1 MFDACVNL
9 HNEQFSENPWAVVER
24 GFEAGLTGMGL
35 TGSCLESSRLAIE
48 LARKEPNKLCATVG
62 LHPHS
67 AKDCTPELMDTFH
80 EMLKTPIVRA
90 VGECGLDHFRN
101 LSTPQE
107 QRRCFIAHLNLARD
121 LDKPLF
127 LHQRD
132 AFEEFID
139 IMDTHAPDVPTLVH
153 CFTDG
158 LTELNALLER
168 GYFVGITGW
177 IADTRRNQA
186 LLDAIPHLPLDRML
200 IETDAPW
207 LTPRNIPKFR
217 KLRSNEPKYLSYV
230 VEAISQATGHS
241 IEDIVKHSTQNA
253 RQFFGW

>member
-1 MFDACVNL
+1 MFDTCINL
-9 HNEQFSENPWAVVER
+9 HSEQFSSDPWSVVER

-35 TGSCLESSRLAIE
+35 TGSCLESTRLAI
-48 LARKEPNKLCATVG
+48 AMAKKDPDRLCATVG

-67 AKDCTPELMDTFH
+67 AKDWSPELLDTF
-80 EMLKTPIVRA
+80 ENLADEPTIRA
-90 VGECGLDHFRN
+90 IGECGLDHFRN
-101 LSTPQE
+101 LSTPKE
-107 QRRCFIAHLNLARD
+107 QRTCFIAHLQLAQR
-121 LDKPLF
+121 LNKPLF

-132 AFEEFID
+132 AFEEFIS
-139 IMDTHAPDVPTLVH
+139 IMDSYAPDVPTLVH

-158 LTELNALLER
+158 LSELTALLER

-177 IADTRRNQA
+177 IADNRRNEA
-186 LLDAIPHLPLDRML
+186 LLEAIPYLPLDRML

-217 KLRSNEPKYLSYV
+217 KLKANEPQYLQYV
-230 VEAISQATGHS
+230 VEAISEATGHS
-241 IEDIVKHSTQNA
+241 TTDIIQHSTENA

>member
-9 HNEQFSENPWAVVER
+9 HSEQFAENPWSVVER
-24 GFEAGLTGMGL
+24 GFDVGLSGMGL
-35 TGSCLESSRLAIE
+35 TGSCLESSLLSIE
-48 LARKEPNKLCATVG
+48 LAKRNPAQLCATVG

-67 AKDCTPELMDTFH
+67 AKHFTSELLDTFRD
-80 EMLKTPIVRA
+80 LAQDPIVRA

-101 LSTPQE
+101 LSTPEE
-107 QRRCFIAHLNLARD
+107 QRNCFIAHLELARE
-121 LDKPLF
+121 LGKPLF

-139 IMDTHAPDVPTLVH
+139 IMDTPAPSVPTLVH

-158 LTELNALLER
+158 VRELHALLDR
-168 GYFVGITGW
+168 DYFIGITGW
-177 IADTRRNQA
+177 IADKRRNQA
-186 LLDAIPHLPLDRML
+186 LLEAISDLPLERML

-217 KLRSNEPKYLSYV
+217 KLKANEPQFLPYV
-230 VEAISQATGHS
+230 VEAISDATGHS
-241 IEDIVKHSTQNA
+241 PADIIHHSTQNA

>member
-9 HNEQFSENPWAVVER
+9 HNDQFSANPWAVVER

-35 TGSCLESSRLAIE
+35 TGSCLESSRLAIQ
-48 LARKEPNKLCATVG
+48 LAKRAPDKLCATVG

-80 EMLKTPIVRA
+80 EMMKNPLVRA

-107 QRRCFIAHLNLARD
+107 QRQCFIAHLNLAREFN
-121 LDKPLF
+121 KPIF

-132 AFEEFID
+132 AFEEFIG

-158 LTELNALLER
+158 LTELKALLER

-177 IADTRRNQA
+177 IADTRRNQE
-186 LLDAIPHLPLDRML
+186 LLNAIPQLPLDRML

-207 LTPRNIPKFR
+207 LTPRNIPNFR

-230 VEAISQATGHS
+230 VEAISKATGHS

>member
-9 HNEQFSENPWAVVER
+9 HSEQFSTNPWAVVER
-24 GFEAGLTGMGL
+24 GFDAGLTGMGL
-35 TGSCLESSRLAIE
+35 TGSCLESSQLAIQ
-48 LARKEPNKLCATVG
+48 LAQKDPTKLCATVG

-67 AKDCTPELMDTFH
+67 AKYYTPDLMTTFR
-80 EMLKTPIVRA
+80 EMAAKPIVRA

-101 LSTPQE
+101 LSTPE
-107 QRRCFIAHLNLARD
+107 QQRSCFIAHLDLARE
-121 LDKPLF
+121 LNKPLF

-132 AFEEFID
+132 AFDEFIN
-139 IMDTHAPDVPTLVH
+139 IMDEHAPAVPTLVH

-158 LTELNALLER
+158 ITELTALLER

-177 IADTRRNQA
+177 IADNRRNQE
-186 LLDAIPHLPLDRML
+186 LLDAIPHLPLEHL
-200 IETDAPW
+200 LVETDAPW

-217 KLRSNEPKYLSYV
+217 KIKANEPKYLSYV
-230 VEAISQATGHS
+230 VDAISEVTGHAV
-241 IEDIVKHSTQNA
+241 EDIVKHSTQNA